1 MRGGERRDREE
12 GCILLTC
19 GKRIDR
25 IERLRND
32 IEAIR
37 VIRHLK
43 AAVSWTAIEVGCSG
57 HEERELMK
65 CAHEMRTCLLL

>member
-1 MRGGERRDREE
+1 VEARGGEQRDREE

-37 VIRHLK
+37 VIRYLT
-43 AAVSWTAIEVGCSG
+43 AAVSWTAIEVRCSG
-57 HEERELMK
+57 H
-65 CAHEMRTCLLL
+65 